1 MYPDADVFTLFA
13 KDHGIPEKLRS
24 RALNYSFLHRLPGIH
39 RLYRPL
45 LSLVPYAMESF
56 DLRGYDLVITS
67 DWACAKGV
75 LTDSHTQ
82 HICYCHSPMRFIWDL
97 YQTYLRDLPRW
108 QRPFYAVTARQLRH
122 YDFEASQRVDS
133 FIANSNYIAQ
143 RIRHYYKRESTV
155 IYPPVETSRGYISN
169 DIGDYYLAVGRLNRT
184 KRLDLLVLA
193 CNSLKR
199 KLLISGW
206 GPEEKC
212 LKSIA
217 GPTIEFLGRVPDGEL
232 DELYSHCRALLFAA
246 NEDFGIVPVEAQSFG
261 RPVIA
266 YGHGGLLETVRVDDP
281 SGEPDTGMF
290 FTEQTVESVIQ
301 GIQKFESRE
310 DSFMPQVI
318 QDRSRMFDTSVFVEK
333 MKVFVGRSVGQ
344 ACREVRGEESEL
356 AQVIGDHA

>member
-1 MYPDADVFTLFA
+1 
-13 KDHGIPEKLRS
+13 
-24 RALNYSFLHRLPGIH
+24 
-39 RLYRPL
+39 
-45 LSLVPYAMESF
+45 MESF

-75 LTDSHTQ
+75 LTDTHTQ
-82 HICYCHSPMRFIWDL
+82 HVCYCHSPMRLIWDL
-97 YQTYLRDLPRW
+97 YQTYLQDLPAW
-108 QRPFYAVTARQLRH
+108 QRPLYALTARQLRQ

-143 RIRHYYKRESTV
+143 RIRHYYKRDSTV
-155 IYPPVETSRGYISN
+155 IYPPVETSRGYIAS

-199 KLLISGW
+199 RLLISGW
-206 GPEEKC
+206 GPAEKY

-232 DELYSHCRALLFAA
+232 DERYAHCRALLFAA

-266 YGHGGLLETVRVDDP
+266 YGYGGLLETVRVGDP
-281 SGEPDTGMF
+281 SGEPDTGIYF
-290 FTEQTVESVIQ
+290 PEQTVESVIE
-301 GIQKFESRE
+301 GIQKFEVQE
-310 DSFMPQVI
+310 DSFIPQVI
-318 QDRSRMFDTSVFVEK
+318 RDRSRMFDTSVFVDK
-333 MKVFVGRSVGQ
+333 MQAFVGRLAGQ
-344 ACREVRGEESEL
+344 TCRDASGKESEA
-356 AQVIGDHA
+356 AQFVGITLDRYTDS

>member
-1 MYPDADVFTLFA
+1 
-13 KDHGIPEKLRS
+13 
-24 RALNYSFLHRLPGIH
+24 
-39 RLYRPL
+39 
-45 LSLVPYAMESF
+45 
-56 DLRGYDLVITS
+56 
-67 DWACAKGV
+67 
-75 LTDSHTQ
+75 
-82 HICYCHSPMRFIWDL
+82 
-97 YQTYLRDLPRW
+97 
-108 QRPFYAVTARQLRH
+108 
-122 YDFEASQRVDS
+122 
-133 FIANSNYIAQ
+133 
-143 RIRHYYKRESTV
+143 
-155 IYPPVETSRGYISN
+155 
-169 DIGDYYLAVGRLNRT
+169 
-184 KRLDLLVLA
+184 
-193 CNSLKR
+193 
-199 KLLISGW
+199 
-206 GPEEKC
+206 